1 VLRFVRIELSG
12 ENDMPESTNER
23 NADRPKLTKLD
34 EVESDPSKLDQSK
47 SDQSN
52 PDQSSQQRSSQE
64 KSNPDQSSPEKL
76 TPEKSSPE
84 KPTPEKPSSDQSD
97 QDHEKLD
104 KLAKIDKLIAVNR
117 ELAIY
122 LEEQLD
128 VVLALRQSVAAIQK
142 TLEGSPAM
150 KKKYEK
156 CLQSVKDDG
165 EGLPDIPWTNRIRG
179 VLARLQRT
187 GTL

>member
-1 VLRFVRIELSG
+1 
-12 ENDMPESTNER
+12 MPESTDER

-52 PDQSSQQRSSQE
+52 PEQSSQERSSQE
-64 KSNPDQSSPEKL
+64 KANPDQSSPNKSAPDKSAL
-76 TPEKSSPE
+76 DKSSPE
-84 KPTPEKPSSDQSD
+84 KPTPEKSSSDQSD
-97 QDHEKLD
+97 QDHEKKE
-104 KLAKIDKLIAVNR
+104 KLEKIDKLIAVNR

-128 VVLALRQSVAAIQK
+128 TIMALRQSVAAIQK

-150 KKKYEK
+150 KKKFEK
-156 CLQSVKDDG
+156 CLQKVKDDG